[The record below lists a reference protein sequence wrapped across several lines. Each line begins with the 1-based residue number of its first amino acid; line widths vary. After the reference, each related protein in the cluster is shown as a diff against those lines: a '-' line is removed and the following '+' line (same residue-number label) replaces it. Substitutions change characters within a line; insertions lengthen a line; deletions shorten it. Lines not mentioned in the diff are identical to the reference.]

1 MSAGL
6 NPAGER
12 YPGSAA
18 QLRAL
23 FAFVFSTVSP
33 RFARW
38 FRWLLAGLGVLAL
51 AMIALAATAGPAAP
65 DYQVLLPSAWL
76 AVFVS
81 TTLAAIGAAGGREL
95 LPRAQASI
103 YPITPATD
111 YLGATALLPFNIT
124 WLLQSLALLCATAW
138 CTGWSFGMIPSL
150 LLTVLWIV
158 SCTLV
163 GQAVAWT
170 IELIRSTALGSRLV
184 LATGVLLVAAVAWAV
199 HEQGLVRLFDAAPTR
214 RYALVAALGSDARLE
229 LWPRAV
235 AEPLVAGALALLVGL
250 QLARL
255 RARIRPRNRGVGEAR
270 PVRPRPDPAG
280 VFTAVLRLDR
290 ASVWRSAPLRRGVL
304 ILVLVPGVAA
314 ALAALD
320 WTMVTLLPGLVAS
333 GAGLLFGVNAF
344 CLDGPGALWRSTLPA
359 PPRLLLL
366 VRGVVTA
373 ETCLTAAVLVV
384 AIAVVRAPAGPS
396 AGELTGVLVAMVAG
410 PIHVTSHC
418 LRWSV
423 RNPHAATLRSERD
436 QPAPPAA
443 MAGYAAR
450 LAVGTTGMGLVLGVL
465 GQIDIPAASV
475 TFGLM
480 IILLAARRVLRTLRL
495 WEDPDVRGR
504 VLATVSTA

>member
-1 MSAGL
+1 MTSTI
-6 NPAGER
+6 PAPER

-18 QLRAL
+18 QLHAL
-23 FAFVFSTVSP
+23 FSFQFSTVSP

-38 FRWLLAGLGVLAL
+38 FRWILIGLGVVVLTL
-51 AMIALAATAGPAAP
+51 IALSATAGPAVQ
-65 DYQVLLPSAWL
+65 DYRLLLPSAWL
-76 AVFVS
+76 AVLIS
-81 TTLAAIGAAGGREL
+81 STLAAIGAAGGREL

-111 YLGATALLPFNIT
+111 YLGATLMLPFNIT
-124 WLLQSLALLCATAW
+124 WLLQSVALLSATAW
-138 CTGWSFGMIPSL
+138 CTGWSWGMIPAL
-150 LLTVLWIV
+150 LLTGLWIV

-170 IELIRSTALGSRLV
+170 IELIRTSAIGARLV
-184 LATGVLLVAAVAWAV
+184 VATGALLVAAVAWVV
-199 HEQGLVRLFDAAPTR
+199 HEDGLVRLLDAAPTG
-214 RYALVAALGSDARLE
+214 RYALVAALGSDAKAE
-229 LWPRAV
+229 LWPQAFGELL
-235 AEPLVAGALALLVGL
+235 AAGALALLIGL

-255 RARIRPRNRGVGEAR
+255 RVRIRPRNRGVGEAR
-270 PVRPRPDPAG
+270 PVRPRPDPDG

-314 ALAALD
+314 ALASLD
-320 WTMVTLLPGLVAS
+320 WVMVILLPGLVAS

-384 AIAVVRAPAGPS
+384 AIAVVRAPAVPS

-465 GQIDIPAASV
+465 GRIDVPVASV
-475 TFGLM
+475 LFGLM
-480 IILLAARRVLRTLRL
+480 IVLLAARRVLRTVRL
-495 WEDPDVRGR
+495 WEDPAVRGR